1 MKYLFQIIVVIIM
14 GKFCS
19 GCGMELEEGAKFCP
33 TCGTKVESASLA
45 VPSAQTVA
53 TDITETQPQNV
64 PVNPVVQAQTFQPS
78 ETTNFVASDYAY
90 SIPESRN
97 FVKTLLLS
105 VVTLGIYGIYWFDGV
120 VSIGISILICISG
133 VKIFIESYNVLMDA
147 SIDETTKKEIL
158 DIIHKYKDIQKVDH
172 FSSTPVGYKY
182 LVSVSIYIDGNMS
195 TYDSHEIADKLE
207 KELNYLEPVY
217 LSIIHVN
224 PI

>member
-1 MKYLFQIIVVIIM
+1 MKYLFQIIGVIIM

-105 VVTLGIYGIYWFDGV
+105 VVTLGIYGIYWFYMFTED
-120 VSIGISILICISG
+120 IHTL
-133 VKIFIESYNVLMDA
+133 VKRK
-147 SIDETTKKEIL
+147 TT
-158 DIIHKYKDIQKVDH
+158 
-172 FSSTPVGYKY
+172 P
-182 LVSVSIYIDGNMS
+182 
-195 TYDSHEIADKLE
+195 
-207 KELNYLEPVY
+207 NYLIVIL
-217 LSIIHVN
+217 LSIVTLGIYGCYYMYKITASLNEAKDQRQMGGMRRSPWLIVLLVIIPYVN
-224 PI
+224 IVGGLVAWYWLVESFNEIVEYDRRLSVR